1 MISIDIKVG
10 RLIEVRSVQPYTI
23 EEIAVFGRR
32 LAQIMQDR
40 QGAARVVGCLDLRG
54 ASVVPAEHTEL
65 YTAMFRRDN
74 PQVERT
80 GVLLPAGQATL
91 TLQIER
97 IVREANNPRR
107 KTFRDIPPLCAYL
120 DEVLSPEEKAR
131 MRAFLAGG

>member
-1 MISIDIKVG
+1 MISIDMKVG

-32 LAQIMQDR
+32 LAQIMQEAS
-40 QGAARVVGCLDLRG
+40 GRVVGCLDLRG
-54 ASVVPAEHTEL
+54 AAVVPVEHTEL

-80 GVLLPAGQATL
+80 GVLLPPGQATL
-91 TLQIER
+91 VLQIER

-107 KTFRDIPPLCAYL
+107 KTFRDIAPLCAYL
-120 DEVLSPEEKAR
+120 DEVLSPAEQAR
-131 MRAFLAGG
+131 VRAFLAAG